1 MTNTNETRAQYLTRT
16 ATEPLVVIELARS
29 EDELAQAQATYDQ
42 AEAER
47 RTARRTAE
55 NSPGAKAA
63 REAAK
68 ADPDAPGRY
77 TRGGDRRG
85 DRAAETYAARDPE
98 VKRARNASDRAR
110 RALALAEARHSNS
123 LAFAEAW
130 VDSQV

>member
-1 MTNTNETRAQYLTRT
+1 MTNTDTTNESIVDAS
-16 ATEPLVVIELARS
+16 LARS
-29 EDELAQAQATYDQ
+29 GAELAQAQATYDQ

-47 RTARRTAE
+47 RAARRTAE
-55 NSPGAKAA
+55 NSPAAKAA
-63 REAAK
+63 RAAAK
-68 ADPDAPGRY
+68 ANPDAPGRY
-77 TRGGDRRG
+77 ARGGDRRG
-85 DRAAETYAARDPE
+85 DRAAEAYATRDPE